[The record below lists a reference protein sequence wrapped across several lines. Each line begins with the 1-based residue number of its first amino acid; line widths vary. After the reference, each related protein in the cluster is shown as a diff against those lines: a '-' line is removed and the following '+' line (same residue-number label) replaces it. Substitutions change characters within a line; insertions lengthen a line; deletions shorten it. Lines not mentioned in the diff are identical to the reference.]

1 MKILSII
8 LLFSSPALA
17 AVMPVSDNLPSALKG
32 TYMYRDLTQFL
43 QTDRLTAEFAD
54 FSFDEIQPGLAPVQ
68 RRLLASSRVGAVTI
82 ATAAI
87 AIRAAKRRVGRPL
100 RGVTTAAEMTARHAR
115 LLGVW
120 FQLFPAHGRL
130 RQIMRGIQNRKEAL
144 AAPIPVILGTQ

>member
-54 FSFDEIQPGLAPVQ
+54 FSFDEI
-68 RRLLASSRVGAVTI
+68 
-82 ATAAI
+82 
-87 AIRAAKRRVGRPL
+87 
-100 RGVTTAAEMTARHAR
+100 
-115 LLGVW
+115 
-120 FQLFPAHGRL
+120 
-130 RQIMRGIQNRKEAL
+130 
-144 AAPIPVILGTQ
+144 